1 MPGQKARA
9 QRLGK
14 RRGRSPSVAA
24 RPTYQIRAVER
35 ALEVLAT
42 FSASEPTMTLARIAQ
57 KTGLHKA
64 TLVRMLRSLES
75 LGFISQ
81 TSGGAYELGI
91 KVFELGSVYYVT
103 HLRIEP
109 LARPAMERL
118 AERWHLTANLAVLDH
133 GQIVY
138 VGIVEP
144 RRALRVQFSV
154 GSRFAV
160 HCTALGKALAADLAD
175 PELDSLLTQQ
185 GLPRFTDRTIVDADE
200 FKRHL
205 QGVQERGYAID
216 DGEAIPNVRCVAAP
230 ILDFS
235 GRAVAS
241 ISLSGSALDVTDDA
255 VPEIAST
262 LQQACADVSRS
273 LGAGLG
279 LDASTWRRQAGA
291 VMSDGAASTG
301 AARPAGGAPA
311 PEEVKARNR

>member
-1 MPGQKARA
+1 
-9 QRLGK
+9 
-14 RRGRSPSVAA
+14 
-24 RPTYQIRAVER
+24 VER
-35 ALEVLAT
+35 AFDVLAT

-57 KTGLHKA
+57 RTGLHKA

-81 TSGGAYELGI
+81 TPGGAYELGI

-103 HLRIEP
+103 HLRIER

-160 HCTALGKALAADLAD
+160 HCTALGKALAADLSEAD
-175 PELDSLLTQQ
+175 LDTLLTQQ
-185 GLPRFTDRTIVDADE
+185 GLPRFTDRTIVDAE
-200 FKRHL
+200 AFKRHL
-205 QGVQERGYAID
+205 RGVQERGHALD
-216 DGEAIPNVRCVAAP
+216 DGEAIPNVRCVAVP
-230 ILDFS
+230 IRDFS
-235 GRAVAS
+235 GRAVAAM
-241 ISLSGSALDVTDDA
+241 SLSGSALDVTDDA
-255 VPEIAST
+255 VPAIASS
-262 LQQACADVSRS
+262 LRDACAEVSRS

-279 LDASTWRRQAGA
+279 LDSSTWRRHDGA
-291 VMSDGAASTG
+291 VITDGLGSGKA
-301 AARPAGGAPA
+301 PAGGP
-311 PEEVKARNR
+311 PGPGEERSRSR